1 MEIYRAVD
9 PKDYIFHVRDFFFNS
24 YAVPQNTLQNDLTKT
39 TTNSSY
45 QLQLKLIVAHGSEVL
60 VFVSLA
66 WRGHGLLNGHLRVVA
81 WWRGTWWLLMMLPS
95 ERRVNSSPPWRD
107 RSGSTPTCRNFW
119 WLILDDI
126 VLSTILYYDIVY
138 NIVLGDCAQ
147 LETWI

>member
-1 MEIYRAVD
+1 MDIYHAVD
-9 PKDYIFHVRDFFFNS
+9 PKDYIFHVRDFFCQLICS
-24 YAVPQNTLQNDLTKT
+24 STKYIT
-39 TTNSSY
+39 KWFTENNNR
-45 QLQLKLIVAHGSEVL
+45 QLLLQLKLIVAHGSEVL

-81 WWRGTWWLLMMLPS
+81 WWREIWWLLMMLPS

-126 VLSTILYYDIVY
+126 VLSTIWYCIWYCTGWLCSAGDM
-138 NIVLGDCAQ
+138 NIM
-147 LETWI
+147 